1 MSDFCNFKNM
11 DPATSL
17 EMRDALKR
25 IVADRKISE
34 EQLAADLGLH
44 NEAFAN
50 ILNATGDSI
59 DPWIAIRG
67 SIIEVLRRY
76 DSLPQADFIEME
88 SPNVVP
94 AISAASPAEEDP
106 FAETAE
112 DVAADETRDKVLLF
126 TWADSVLGLSDAEF
140 ELDLDQAS
148 KIFKRPKEALRRIV
162 KGRRN
167 DRKKERNNSGKNR
180 STDSGSDAR
189 FYGPDF
195 KSSSTGVWVRRFD
208 CDGDTFWE
216 QISTTRMDLNAFTR
230 DQRAE
235 NWGTYVAITNRDGGK
250 KKLAIPHA
258 LVAADKAAEI
268 AALLASLGVGV
279 IPSKPARQSIV
290 QFLTTEVKDRITSV
304 PQIGWHQSAAAW
316 VFVLPDETLTPVG
329 FIGARPVLQ
338 TATLQTQH
346 GLDISGT
353 VSDWIE
359 QIARPLAGNSNIALC
374 VGTAFAGPLLKWANE
389 PPGFFH
395 LWGTSKIAKSF
406 AAAVGQSVWGRPK
419 VPGEADAFGAS
430 WTATS
435 VGLERYAVLRSDIG
449 GSFDEIGEGQP
460 RMIRAA
466 IYILA
471 NGSTKLRG
479 TQDLSLRPMES
490 FRILGISTGEPTM
503 DTFLTEAGEKVPA
516 GLSVRLVDVPAE
528 VQPESAFETYPV
540 DQIEELGRLFY
551 PLTTRLY
558 GAVGRKWLQN
568 LVDLG
573 PDQIQARLRHHREA
587 WLAIPAIAAVRVSA
601 TGQVRSVINRFA
613 LVAGAL
619 RMAIETDLLPWT
631 IDDADLGIASCL
643 VRWAA
648 SRKGRLDLAGEMVSV
663 VEQIRGL
670 LTANLQGRFIHLEV
684 NGAGEL
690 DYANPSDASKRDTLG
705 FVKHGRILV
714 EPTAWRTIL
723 CAGFDPEKTAR
734 HLRDEG
740 LLATDPGKLQHQHK
754 ILRGGSVEKGRFYDL
769 DLRILEDAAGSGP
782 DLNEREE

>member
-1 MSDFCNFKNM
+1 MSEFCNFKNM

-17 EMRDALKR
+17 ELRNAIKQI
-25 IVADRKISE
+25 IVDRKISDQ
-34 EQLAADLGLH
+34 QLAAELGISTKAL
-44 NEAFAN
+44 EN
-50 ILNATGDSI
+50 IINGTDDSIESWIAIQGCIVEVLRYYDALPQDDSI
-59 DPWIAIRG
+59 DA
-67 SIIEVLRRY
+67 ET
-76 DSLPQADFIEME
+76 
-88 SPNVVP
+88 PNIVP
-94 AISAASPAEEDP
+94 AICADASIEEDP
-106 FAETAE
+106 FAGSAE
-112 DVAADETRDKVLLF
+112 DIAAKETRERILLF
-126 TWADSVLGLSDAEF
+126 EWADSVLGLNEVDMELEF
-140 ELDLDQAS
+140 ERATKHFNRS
-148 KIFKRPKEALRRIV
+148 RSFLRQII
-162 KGRRN
+162 KARRN
-167 DRKKERNNSGKNR
+167 DRKKERENSGKNR
-180 STDSGSDAR
+180 STDSGSDTR
-189 FYGPDF
+189 YYGEDF
-195 KSSSTGVWVRRFD
+195 RSSSAGVFVRRFE
-208 CDGDTFWE
+208 CDGATFWE
-216 QISTTRMDLNAFTR
+216 KISTTRMDLDAFTR
-230 DQRAE
+230 DQRGE
-235 NWGTYVAITNRDGGK
+235 NWGTYVAITNRDGGR

-258 LVAADKAAEI
+258 LIAADKAAEI

-279 IPSKPARQSIV
+279 IPSKMARQAIV
-290 QFLTTEVKDRITSV
+290 QFLTTEVTDRITSV
-304 PQIGWHQSAAAW
+304 PQIGWHESTGAW
-316 VFVLPDETLTPVG
+316 VFVLPEETLTPVG

-359 QIARPLAGNSNIALC
+359 QIATPLEGNSNIALC

-395 LWGTSKIAKSF
+395 LWGTSKIAKSL

-460 RMIRAA
+460 KMIRAA
-466 IYILA
+466 IYVLA

-479 TQDLSLRPMES
+479 TQDLGLRPMES

-503 DTFLTEAGEKVPA
+503 AAFLTEAGEKVPA

-528 VQPESAFETYPV
+528 VQPESAFETCAV
-540 DQIEELGRLFY
+540 DQIEELGKRFY
-551 PLTTRLY
+551 PLTTQFY
-558 GAVGRKWLQN
+558 GAVGRKWLQH

-573 PDQIQARLRHHREA
+573 PDEIQARLRRQREE
-587 WLAIPAIAAVRVSA
+587 WLANPVIDAVRTSA

-613 LVAGAL
+613 LVAAAL
-619 RMAIETDLLPWT
+619 RMAIEAGMIPWSM
-631 IDDADLGIASCL
+631 DDADLGVASCL

-648 SRKGRLDLAGEMVSV
+648 SRKGRLNLAGEMVSA

-690 DYANPSDASKRDTLG
+690 EYSNPSDETKRDTLG
-705 FVKHGRILV
+705 FVKRGRILV

-734 HLRDEG
+734 HLKDEG
-740 LLATDPGKLQHQHK
+740 LLATDTGKLQRQHK

-769 DLRILEDAAGSGP
+769 DMKILEDAAGSGP
-782 DLNEREE
+782 DVEQER

>member
-1 MSDFCNFKNM
+1 VANDFFDLKNFDVTALLELRAALNRVIADQIISLQNLAVELGVSTAVLDDM
-11 DPATSL
+11 LNGAENDSL
-17 EMRDALKR
+17 E
-25 IVADRKISE
+25 S
-34 EQLAADLGLH
+34 
-44 NEAFAN
+44 
-50 ILNATGDSI
+50 
-59 DPWIAIRG
+59 WIAIHG
-67 SIIEVLRRY
+67 HIIEVLRRY
-76 DSLPQADFIEME
+76 GVLPKIDSPRLVPVFCDDAD
-88 SPNVVP
+88 STD
-94 AISAASPAEEDP
+94 EDP
-106 FAETAE
+106 FADSAE
-112 DVAADETRDKVLLF
+112 DVAADETREKVDLF
-126 TWADSVLGLSDAEF
+126 AWADSVLGLSDAEF
-140 ELDLDQAS
+140 ELELDQAS
-148 KIFKRPKEALRRIV
+148 KRFNKPRAFLLRIV
-162 KGRRN
+162 KARRN
-167 DRKKERNNSGKNR
+167 DKKKTRDKPGGHQAN
-180 STDSGSDAR
+180 DAGSDAR
-189 FYGPDF
+189 FYGHDF
-195 KSSSTGVWVRRFD
+195 KSSSAGVWIRRFD
-208 CDGDTFWE
+208 SDGVPGWD

-230 DQRAE
+230 DQRGE
-235 NWGTYVAITNRDGGK
+235 NWGTYVAVTNRDGGK

-258 LVAADKAAEI
+258 LIAADKAAEI

-279 IPSKPARQSIV
+279 IPSKAARQAIV

-304 PQIGWHQSAAAW
+304 PQIGWHESAAAW
-316 VFVLPDETLTPVG
+316 VFVLPDETLTPAG

-346 GLDISGT
+346 GLDICGSL
-353 VSDWIE
+353 SDWLE
-359 QIARPLAGNSNIALC
+359 QIARPLARNSNIHLC

-395 LWGTSKIAKSF
+395 LWGTSKIAKSL

-435 VGLERYAVLRSDIG
+435 VGLERYAVLRSDVG

-460 RMIRAA
+460 KMIRTA
-466 IYILA
+466 IYALA

-479 TQDLSLRPMES
+479 TQDLGLRPMES

-503 DTFLTEAGEKVPA
+503 AAFLTEAGEKVPA
-516 GLSVRLVDVPAE
+516 GLSVRLVDIPAE
-528 VQPESAFETYPV
+528 VQPESAFETCPV
-540 DQIEELGRLFY
+540 DQIEELGKRFY
-551 PLTTRLY
+551 PLTTQLY
-558 GAVGRKWLQN
+558 GAVGRKWLQH

-573 PDQIQARLRHHREA
+573 PDEIQVRLRRHREE
-587 WLAIPAIAAVRVSA
+587 WLAIPAIDAVRASA

-613 LVAGAL
+613 LVAAAL
-619 RMAIETDLLPWT
+619 RMAIEAGMIPWSM
-631 IDDADLGIASCL
+631 DDADLGVASCL

-648 SRKGRLDLAGEMVSV
+648 SRKGRLNLAGEMVSV

-670 LTANLQGRFIHLEV
+670 LTANLQGRFIHLEI

-690 DYANPSDASKRDTLG
+690 EYASPSDETKRDTLG

-714 EPTAWRTIL
+714 EPTAWRTEI

-740 LLATDPGKLQHQHK
+740 LLATDTGKLQRQHK

-782 DLNEREE
+782 DLEQEE

>member
-11 DPATSL
+11 DPARSL
-17 EMRDALKR
+17 ELRDALKR

-34 EQLAADLGLH
+34 EQLAAELGVSTKAL
-44 NEAFAN
+44 NN
-50 ILNATGDSI
+50 ILNGTEDSVES
-59 DPWIAIRG
+59 WIAIQAR
-67 SIIEVLRRY
+67 IIEVLRRY
-76 DSLPQADFIEME
+76 DALPQDIEIE
-88 SPNVVP
+88 SPNIVP
-94 AISAASPAEEDP
+94 VICADADSTDEDP
-106 FAETAE
+106 FAESAE
-112 DVAADETRDKVLLF
+112 DVSADETREKAMLF
-126 TWADSVLGLSDAEF
+126 AWADSVLGLSDAEF
-140 ELDLDQAS
+140 ELELDQAS
-148 KIFKRPKEALRRIV
+148 KRFKRTKEALRRIV
-162 KGRRN
+162 KARRN
-167 DRKKERNNSGKNR
+167 DRKKARDQSGKNR
-180 STDSGSDAR
+180 STDAGSDIR
-189 FYGPDF
+189 FYGHDF
-195 KSSSTGVWVRRFD
+195 KTSSTGVFVRRFD
-208 CDGDTFWE
+208 SDGAAFWE
-216 QISTTRMDLNAFTR
+216 QISTTRMDINALTR

-235 NWGTYVAITNRDGGK
+235 NWGTHVAVTNRDGGK

-258 LVAADKAAEI
+258 LIAADKAAEI

-279 IPSKPARQSIV
+279 IPSKSARQSIV

-304 PQIGWHQSAAAW
+304 PQIGWQESAGAW
-316 VFVLPDETLTPVG
+316 VFVLPDETLTPAG
-329 FIGARPVLQ
+329 FVGARPVLQ

-346 GLDISGT
+346 GLDICGSL
-353 VSDWIE
+353 SDWIE
-359 QIARPLAGNSNIALC
+359 HIARPLAGNSNICLC

-395 LWGTSKIAKSF
+395 LWGTSKIAKSL

-460 RMIRAA
+460 KMIRAA
-466 IYILA
+466 IYVLA

-479 TQDLSLRPMES
+479 TQDLGLRPMES

-503 DTFLTEAGEKVPA
+503 AAFLTEAGEKVPA

-528 VQPESAFETYPV
+528 VQPESAFETCAV
-540 DQIEELGRLFY
+540 DQIEELGKRFY
-551 PLTTRLY
+551 PLTTQFY
-558 GAVGRKWLQN
+558 GAVGRKWLQY

-573 PDQIQARLRHHREA
+573 PDEIQARLRRHREE
-587 WLAIPAIAAVRVSA
+587 WLAIPAIAAVRASA

-613 LVAGAL
+613 LVAAAL
-619 RMAIETDLLPWT
+619 RMAIEADLLPWSM
-631 IDDADLGIASCL
+631 DDSDLGIASCL

-648 SRKGRLDLAGEMVSV
+648 SRKGRLNLAGEMVSV

-670 LTANLQGRFIHLEV
+670 LTANLQGRFIHIEI

-690 DYANPSDASKRDTLG
+690 EYANPSDETKRETLG

-740 LLATDPGKLQHQHK
+740 LLASDTAKLQRQHK

-769 DLRILEDAAGSGP
+769 DMKILEDAAGSGP
-782 DLNEREE
+782 DVEQER